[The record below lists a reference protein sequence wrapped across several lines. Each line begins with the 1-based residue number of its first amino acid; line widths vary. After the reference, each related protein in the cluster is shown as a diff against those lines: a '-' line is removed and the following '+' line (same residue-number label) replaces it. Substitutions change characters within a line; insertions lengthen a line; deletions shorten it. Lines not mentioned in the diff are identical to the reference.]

1 MRKIFNL
8 FVILFLLSQR
18 CIGQNVN
25 WVSSTEHSKW
35 VINRPI
41 KLQRFISSKFVDAE
55 IFPGQKQQTIEGWGG
70 CFNELGWDAL
80 QLLNIKERE
89 FVLRALF

>member
-1 MRKIFNL
+1 M
-8 FVILFLLSQR
+8 
-18 CIGQNVN
+18 G
-25 WVSSTEHSKW
+25 
-35 VINRPI
+35 INKPI

-89 FVLRALF
+89 LIESSF